1 MYEKL
6 LEVIST
12 RAALVKNE
20 GDYFKNELLHC
31 GVCHEPKQSVIDV
44 PFARKKIV
52 VNLQCRCER
61 ENDEKQE
68 RMLREYNRSQRI
80 SDLIRKGVTSE
91 AYKSCTFE
99 NDDQRNTE
107 ITDLCCR
114 YVRHFSEMKRIENGI
129 LFYGESGKG
138 KTFYAACIA
147 NALIQ
152 NEIPVLITSLSR
164 LVQMRIKA
172 MKDKTADISLRDFEC
187 FVLDD
192 IGAENATQ
200 TAFSVIDDIYMS
212 RKPMIVTTNLTPVQ
226 LKNSDS
232 IEKKRMYD
240 RILEVCGTKILV
252 ENNKNRL
259 QSGID
264 KGRYAAAI
272 LGA

>member
-6 LEVIST
+6 LEDIST
-12 RAALVKNE
+12 RAALVRNE
-20 GDYFKNELLHC
+20 GDYFKDELLHC
-31 GVCHEPKQSVIDV
+31 GVCHEPKQAVIDIH
-44 PFARKKIV
+44 FARKKIV

-80 SDLIRKGVTSE
+80 NDLIKRGVTSE
-91 AYKSCTFE
+91 EYKNCTFG
-99 NDDQRNTE
+99 NDDHRNTE

-114 YVRHFSEMKRIENGI
+114 YVRHFREMKQLRNGI
-129 LFYGESGKG
+129 LFYGETGKG

-172 MKDKTADISLRDFEC
+172 MKDKTADISLRDFGC

-192 IGAENATQ
+192 IGIENATQ
-200 TAFSVIDDIYMS
+200 TAFNVIDDIYMS
-212 RKPMIVTTNLTPVQ
+212 RKPMIVTTNLTPMQ
-226 LKNSDS
+226 LKSSDS

-252 ENNKNRL
+252 ENNRNRL

-272 LGA
+272 LGV